1 MGSILSL
8 RHYSHDQIVHSHDH
22 ARSRRLHQAHELLL
36 ESSLAVGEI
45 AARVGYASQSAFT
58 AALVR
63 EFGVTPR
70 QLRRESR
77 DKTG

>member
-1 MGSILSL
+1 
-8 RHYSHDQIVHSHDH
+8 
-22 ARSRRLHQAHELLL
+22 
-36 ESSLAVGEI
+36 
-45 AARVGYASQSAFT
+45 FT

>member
-1 MGSILSL
+1 
-8 RHYSHDQIVHSHDH
+8 
-22 ARSRRLHQAHELLL
+22 
-36 ESSLAVGEI
+36 
-45 AARVGYASQSAFT
+45 